1 MDKDLDKK
9 EKKRKSF
16 VKSKVK
22 GNGKVTSLDSVRKKS
37 KLKSQKHRQNINVY
51 YSFLTIILLF
61 CLRIIPTKLFVSCSR
76 LHLIIYRTYCA
87 KGKKHKKP
95 WQLLKAP
102 PLWR

>member
-37 KLKSQKHRQNINVY
+37 KLKSQKQ
-51 YSFLTIILLF
+51 LL
-61 CLRIIPTKLFVSCSR
+61 IMTKL
-76 LHLIIYRTYCA
+76 
-87 KGKKHKKP
+87 
-95 WQLLKAP
+95 LKSKN
-102 PLWR
+102 

>member
-37 KLKSQKHRQNINVY
+37 KLKSQKH
-51 YSFLTIILLF
+51 T
-61 CLRIIPTKLFVSCSR
+61 
-76 LHLIIYRTYCA
+76 
-87 KGKKHKKP
+87 
-95 WQLLKAP
+95 
-102 PLWR
+102 